1 MEYDN
6 GILLDKAKDKLLF
19 LSFCIEFKRFYNF
32 QTNENLM
39 EFETYLPI
47 QLDATC
53 NGFQHLALLSNE
65 KVLFKELNLTS
76 HNDKPKDFYN
86 FLLHKLKLI
95 FEHKVSLNELIDDKT
110 SGSYDRLN
118 NFIWDR
124 AFVKKAIM
132 TIPYNVSVRQ
142 MQKYISECLTP
153 IESLK
158 DGKIIWYST
167 SDKDKNLINTK
178 DISLLIHCLNKIIN
192 EDFEK
197 IKKLSKYLKNI
208 ATLFITLNLP
218 ITWTLP
224 TGLTIK
230 QSYLETI
237 STSITPFMYSKIKIN
252 LKVTVKGT
260 FSKNKQITALMP
272 NLIHSLDASSLSLF
286 FNKFNDM
293 YNSDSLKNNSVQF
306 YSVHDCFGTT
316 CDKVSNLKILL
327 ASVYTELY
335 STDPYLYRFDNQIMD
350 FLENST
356 DYVLDRDNRTLVLN
370 KDNKS
375 FKLHDID
382 WVTNKKLLSQKTIN
396 EIDNQEIDS
405 IEICSDNILI

>member
-1 MEYDN
+1 MFWRENLSKGSLKTKLEWVNTNIKNILDYDN

-19 LSFCIEFKRFYNF
+19 LSFCIEFNRFYNF
-32 QTNENLM
+32 ITNENIM

-53 NGFQHLALLSNE
+53 NGFKHMALLSNA
-65 KVLFKELNLTS
+65 KVLFKELNLIS

-86 FLLHKLKLI
+86 FLLHKLKI
-95 FEHKVSLNELIDDKT
+95 KFEHKVSLKELIDEKT
-110 SGSYDRLN
+110 LGSYDRLN

-132 TIPYNVSVRQ
+132 TIPYNVSTRQ
-142 MQKYISECLTP
+142 MHNYITECLSP

-158 DGKIIWYST
+158 ENNIMWYS
-167 SDKDKNLINTK
+167 SSEKDKSLINTN
-178 DISLLIHCLNKIIN
+178 DISLLIHFLNKIIN

-197 IKKLSKYLKNI
+197 IKKLSKYLNNI

-252 LKVTVKGT
+252 LRVTVKET
-260 FSKNKQITALMP
+260 LAKNKQITAFMP
-272 NLIHSLDASSLSLF
+272 N
-286 FNKFNDM
+286 
-293 YNSDSLKNNSVQF
+293 
-306 YSVHDCFGTT
+306 
-316 CDKVSNLKILL
+316 
-327 ASVYTELY
+327 
-335 STDPYLYRFDNQIMD
+335 
-350 FLENST
+350 
-356 DYVLDRDNRTLVLN
+356 
-370 KDNKS
+370 
-375 FKLHDID
+375 
-382 WVTNKKLLSQKTIN
+382 
-396 EIDNQEIDS
+396 
-405 IEICSDNILI
+405 